1 MNECVQRTITE
12 SRADKKKKRTVKAH
26 LTQDSQPVYV
36 SLCEADL
43 PFTPR
48 RHQTWKRAGI

>member
-1 MNECVQRTITE
+1 MSVYREPLLNLELI
-12 SRADKKKKRTVKAH
+12 KKKKRTVKAH

-36 SLCEADL
+36 SLYEADL